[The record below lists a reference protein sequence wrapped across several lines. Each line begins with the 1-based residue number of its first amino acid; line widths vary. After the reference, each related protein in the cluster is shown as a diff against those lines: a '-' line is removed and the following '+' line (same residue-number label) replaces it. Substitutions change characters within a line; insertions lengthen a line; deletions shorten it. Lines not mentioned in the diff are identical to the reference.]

1 MSDQPQTEAAEEKIP
16 SVLPHFARAAAWA
29 GAAFCLALGSGMA
42 PLLFP
47 HQGGYVLLG
56 VLAGAAASVFCITR
70 AALAYGDATACHYA
84 KKGISFPPQ
93 PQ

>member
-1 MSDQPQTEAAEEKIP
+1 
-16 SVLPHFARAAAWA
+16 
-29 GAAFCLALGSGMA
+29 
-42 PLLFP
+42 
-47 HQGGYVLLG
+47 
-56 VLAGAAASVFCITR
+56 VFCITR